1 MNEFERR
8 NIEMSEQMA
17 ADPQARDLSR
27 QWFDHMCRFEYSYHF
42 RWLGRPIIQ
51 FPQDM
56 VALQEIIWETKPDLI
71 IETGVAHGGSLI
83 FHASLLELIGG
94 PGKVVGID
102 IDIRAHNRVEI
113 EKHPMFKR
121 IQLIQGSSVDP
132 GVVDQV
138 KALAAGSQR
147 IMVILDS
154 NHSHAHVLGE
164 MQCYAPLVTPG
175 NYLAVLDT
183 VVEDMDPSLM
193 GTRPWG
199 RGNSP
204 KTAVHEYLK
213 TTDRFEIDRHIDN
226 KLMVSVAPD
235 GYLRCVK

>member
-27 QWFDHMCRFEYSYHF
+27 RWFDHMCRFEYSYHF
-42 RWLGRPIIQ
+42 RWMGRPIIQ

-71 IETGVAHGGSLI
+71 IETGIAHGGSLI

-94 PGKVVGID
+94 PGTVVGID
-102 IDIRAHNRVEI
+102 IDIRPHNRVEI
-113 EKHPMFKR
+113 EKHPMFRR
-121 IQLIQGSSVDP
+121 IKMLQGSSIDP
-132 GVVDQV
+132 SIVSQI
-138 KALAAGSQR
+138 KALAAGAQR
-147 IMVILDS
+147 VMVILDS
-154 NHSHAHVLGE
+154 NHSHEHVLGE
-164 MQCYAPLVTPG
+164 LQQYAPLVTVG

-183 VVEDMDPSLM
+183 VVEDMDQSLM
-193 GTRPWG
+193 GQRPWG